1 MDRPRTPAHD
11 AFVTRRAAA
20 FVMAGLLAACAPKG
34 TSLVTSWR
42 APSVTPTQ
50 FQKVLVLFF
59 APHES
64 QRQFGESELVRL
76 MTRTRGVA
84 GYTVLTPADLKNV
97 ETVKAVMAREG
108 FDGALAMRFVETTH
122 EFTRDSAGAYAPSY
136 AAFWDYYDVAWP
148 LINDP
153 GYVRMDRAMQM
164 ETRVFQMTDGKLL
177 WSGLSKTMN
186 PDSAQAF
193 VADVAQTVAAD
204 LRKQGVIQ

>member
-1 MDRPRTPAHD
+1 
-11 AFVTRRAAA
+11 VTRRATVLILA
-20 FVMAGLLAACAPKG
+20 VLLSACAPKG
-34 TSLVTSWR
+34 TSLVTSWK
-42 APSVTPTQ
+42 APNTAPQQ

-84 GYTVLTPADLKNV
+84 SYTLLAPEDLKSV
-97 ETVKAVMAREG
+97 DKVKAVMAREG

-186 PDSAQAF
+186 PDSARAF
-193 VADVAQTVAAD
+193 LADVARTVAAD
-204 LRKQGVIQ
+204 LRTQGVLQ

>member
-1 MDRPRTPAHD
+1 M
-11 AFVTRRAAA
+11 TRRAA
-20 FVMAGLLAACAPKG
+20 VLTLAGLLAACAPKG
-34 TSLVTSWR
+34 TSLATSWR
-42 APSVTPTQ
+42 APALTPQQ

-84 GYTVLTPADLKNV
+84 GYTVLTPDDLKSV
-97 ETVKAVMAREG
+97 DKVKAVMAREG
-108 FDGALAMRFVETTH
+108 FDGAVAMRFVETTH

-164 ETRVFQMTDGKLL
+164 ETRVYQMTDGKLL

-186 PDSAQAF
+186 PDSAKEF
-193 VADVAQTVAAD
+193 VAQVAQTVAAD

>member
-1 MDRPRTPAHD
+1 M
-11 AFVTRRAAA
+11 TRRAAA
-20 FVMAGLLAACAPKG
+20 FLMVGLAAGCAPKG

-42 APSVTPTQ
+42 EPSAAPTR
-50 FQKVLVLFF
+50 FEKVLVLFF

-84 GYTVLTPADLKNV
+84 AHTVLSRDDLKDV
-97 ETVKAVMAREG
+97 AKVKAAMAREG
-108 FDGALAMRFVETTH
+108 FDGALAMRFVETTQQLSQ
-122 EFTRDSAGAYAPSY
+122 DAAYAPSY

-164 ETRVFQMTDGKLL
+164 ESRVYSMKDGGKLL
-177 WSGLSKTMN
+177 WSGLSQTMN
-186 PDSAQAF
+186 PGSAQEF
-193 VADVAQTVAAD
+193 VAQVASTVAAD
-204 LRKQGVIQ
+204 LRKQRVIE